1 MGQVFAMHGVVPGA
15 EPTRFVTRFLS
26 DTDEFSGFLAGKT
39 FVPLADALLGNGNAL
54 TVDDATRA
62 AAEACRMVRGAGQP
76 VTLFVNPGQVES
88 GQPYWFVL
96 LKVLCDGLRETE
108 YPFKG
113 VRYPAAT
120 LRDRIRLRQAVREPI
135 SRIPDEA
142 GRIAAV
148 RELAESWKLAPPI
161 VPAHG
166 ATLSLADLKEL
177 VGLGVDIQN
186 HGWSHANHGALSP
199 AESASE
205 VRRGREWLRDHLGG
219 DPAIF
224 AVPFGAPLPAAEAA
238 AECSHWLTL
247 TDTHPPG
254 AIQEGVWNRK
264 DLTLYRP
271 AEPVADGRTSGGTG
285 RSVWTLPGFFRRFL
299 RR

>member
-26 DTDEFSGFLAGKT
+26 DTDAFAAFLAGTT
-39 FVPLADALLGNGNAL
+39 FVSLAEALLGRGDAL

-62 AAEACRMVRGAGQP
+62 SADACRMARTFGQP

-96 LKVLCDGLRETE
+96 LKVLCDELREPD
-108 YPFKG
+108 YRFNG
-113 VRYPAAT
+113 VRYPAVT
-120 LRDRIRLRQAVREPI
+120 LRDRIKLRQAVRDPI

-142 GRIAAV
+142 GRVAAV
-148 RELAESWKLAPPI
+148 VELADRWKLAHP
-161 VPAHG
+161 VAPAHG
-166 ATLSLADLKEL
+166 TTLTLADLKEL
-177 VGLGVDIQN
+177 AALGVDIQN
-186 HGWSHANHGALSP
+186 HGWFHTNHARLSP
-199 AESASE
+199 AESAAE
-205 VRRGREWLRDHLGG
+205 VRRGREWLREQLGR

-224 AVPFGAPLPAAEAA
+224 AVPFGQPLPTSEAA
-238 AECSHWLTL
+238 AECSHWLAL
-247 TDTHPPG
+247 TDAHPPG

-271 AEPVADGRTSGGTG
+271 AESVAEARPSGRTGGT
-285 RSVWTLPGFFRRFL
+285 V
-299 RR
+299 